1 MVIPVILLAAVL
13 AQVPAASSPGRDV
26 DLIAAAKL
34 GDLRRTRELVTA
46 GISVDVADRRGYTP
60 LMWSAAAGSL
70 DVTRYLLESGARVE
84 AGGGGVA
91 HAPLVARAH
100 SAL

>member
-1 MVIPVILLAAVL
+1 MVIPVMLLAAVL

-84 AGGGGVA
+84 ARGDCGATGVLP
-91 HAPLVARAH
+91 APANGP
-100 SAL
+100 